1 MHHHHHC
8 RCRRRCHQNQS
19 NHDFYHRDDYHYNQY
34 AHTQCYYHRHHRK
47 DQIIINI
54 INIIIISS
62 MIIVIIP
69 AAASHHHCHD
79 HHRHHLYRRHHQL
92 DYRHKIYVDIMPWYK
107 YINYVERGPYRCDNF
122 LLYPV
127 DLIAPADFDGTR
139 SRLEMRWYVCE
150 GHDSYN
156 ICFNDYTSHND
167 YHIHGAIN
175 DCTVR
180 KNHIHSPRM
189 PSPPLYLFPFFP
201 CLFLHLCLSFSLSLS
216 ASVSFLLSLTL
227 FVIGDT

>member
-1 MHHHHHC
+1 M
-8 RCRRRCHQNQS
+8 
-19 NHDFYHRDDYHYNQY
+19 
-34 AHTQCYYHRHHRK
+34 
-47 DQIIINI
+47 
-54 INIIIISS
+54 
-62 MIIVIIP
+62 
-69 AAASHHHCHD
+69 
-79 HHRHHLYRRHHQL
+79 
-92 DYRHKIYVDIMPWYK
+92 
-107 YINYVERGPYRCDNF
+107 
-122 LLYPV
+122 
-127 DLIAPADFDGTR
+127 
-139 SRLEMRWYVCE
+139 CE

-227 FVIGDT
+227 FVIGDTYVTYYITFILIVAHFVLTLYLY